1 MVDEE
6 LPDWDPPD
14 VSIVEGEW
22 NPRALKLLKEGRD
35 FAKYKAEGVFRFLHL
50 FSRPKDVLK
59 GALESEAK
67 KEGIRIQVESFDK
80 LDSGDLAADQPYL
93 GLMEEL
99 DEVDGS
105 HCGFPCGS
113 FRMVKEGGVT
123 TGET

>member
-1 MVDEE
+1 
-6 LPDWDPPD
+6 
-14 VSIVEGEW
+14 
-22 NPRALKLLKEGRD
+22 
-35 FAKYKAEGVFRFLHL
+35 
-50 FSRPKDVLK
+50 VLK

-67 KEGIRIQVESFDK
+67 KEGIRIQVEYFDK

-113 FRMVKEGGVT
+113 FRMVKEGGSPPVRPRQGT
-123 TGET
+123 TSRRNRPKLTRGPS

>member
-35 FAKYKAEGVFRFLHL
+35 FAKYKAEEVFRFLHL

-80 LDSGDLAADQPYL
+80 LDSGDLAADKPYL
-93 GLMEEL
+93 GFMEEL
-99 DEVDGS
+99 DEV
-105 HCGFPCGS
+105 
-113 FRMVKEGGVT
+113 VV
-123 TGET
+123 